1 MTASVAM
8 TPGPIDGDYK
18 MKLKELREKRAR
30 IVAEMR
36 AIAEKPDG
44 DAGAP
49 SENQEKRFEV
59 LKGELTLV
67 EKSIDKQELVDEA
80 DKRAAG
86 HPIGETRDADFD
98 RECRAFSLTR
108 AIAAS
113 AGVAVDAG
121 REREVSAELQ
131 RRSGG
136 RFQGIA
142 VPMQVFEKSVLTT
155 GAPSGGP
162 GSNIIATDFRGDQF
176 IDVLRAAMGTQKL
189 GATVLSGLV
198 GNVDIPRLKAS
209 AATGW
214 VAENAAITPSDHQFD
229 KVSLTPKHVGAI
241 TEFSRNMLL
250 QSTPAIE
257 QLIRTDFAQILAQAL
272 DAAAIKGGGANE
284 PDGVLSQ
291 PGLDTS
297 VSMTTPSW
305 AKVLDLIDIVEEAN
319 ATGSGFLMRP
329 LAAKKLRQTVRVAST
344 DSRFVMEE
352 PDKLADYAATRS
364 TLVPIVA
371 GTPNTT
377 SIIFGQWSDL
387 LIGYWSAFD
396 LLVNPFESTAY
407 AKGNVSVRG
416 MLTAD
421 IAVRHVESFAAAT
434 DFPAA

>member
-1 MTASVAM
+1 MT
-8 TPGPIDGDYK
+8 
-18 MKLKELREKRAR
+18 KLRELREKRAR
-30 IVAEMR
+30 LVGGIR
-36 AIAEKPDG
+36 AIADKPDG

-49 SENQEKRFEV
+49 SEPQEKRFEV

-67 EKSIDKQELVDEA
+67 EKSIEKQEMIDEA

-86 HPIGETRDADFD
+86 QPIGREGDGDFEA
-98 RECRAFSLTR
+98 ECRAFSLTR
-108 AIAAS
+108 AIAAAS
-113 AGVAVDAG
+113 GLGVDNG

-131 RRSGG
+131 RRSGN

-142 VPMQVFEKSVLTT
+142 VPMEVFQRRVTRRDLEKRVITT
-155 GAPSGGP
+155 AAPAGGP
-162 GSNIIATDFRGDQF
+162 GANIIATDFRGDQF
-176 IDVLRAAMGTQKL
+176 IDVLRAKLVTTEL

-198 GNVDIPRLKAS
+198 GNVDVPRLKAS

-214 VAENAAITPSDHQFD
+214 VAENAAITPSDHQSD
-229 KVSLTPKHVGAI
+229 KVSLTPKHVGCI

-250 QSTPAIE
+250 QTAPAIE
-257 QLIRTDFAQILAQAL
+257 GLIRDDFAKILAQAL
-272 DAAAIKGGGANE
+272 DAAAIKGGGSNE

-291 PGLDTS
+291 AGLDTT
-297 VSMTTPSW
+297 VSMATPSW
-305 AKVLDLIDIVEEAN
+305 AKVLDLIDIVEEAD
-319 ATGSGFLMRP
+319 AVGTGFLMRP

-352 PDKLADYAATRS
+352 PDKLADYMAVRS
-364 TLVPIVA
+364 TLVPIDTVP
-371 GTPNTT
+371 TPYAT

-396 LLVNPFESTAY
+396 LLVNPYESTAY
-407 AKGNVSVRG
+407 SKGNVSVRG

>member
-1 MTASVAM
+1 
-8 TPGPIDGDYK
+8 
-18 MKLKELREKRAR
+18 MKKLRELREKRSK

-36 AIAEKPDG
+36 AIADKPEG

-59 LKGELTLV
+59 LKGELTLA
-67 EKSIDKQELVDEA
+67 EKAIEKQELIDDA
-80 DKRAAG
+80 DRRAAG
-86 HPIGETRDADFD
+86 EPIGETRDGDFD

-108 AIAAS
+108 AIGAAS
-113 AGVAVDAG
+113 GLAVDGG
-121 REREVSAELQ
+121 REREISAELQ
-131 RRSGG
+131 RRSGVK
-136 RFQGIA
+136 FQGVA
-142 VPMQVFEKSVLTT
+142 VPMQVFEKRVVTT
-155 GAPSGGP
+155 AAPAGGP
-162 GSNIIATDFRGDQF
+162 GGNIIATDFRGDQF
-176 IDVLRAAMGTQKL
+176 IDILRAAMVTQRL

-229 KVSLTPKHVGAI
+229 KVSLTPKHVGCI

-250 QSTPAIE
+250 QTTPAIE
-257 QLIRTDFAQILAQAL
+257 QLIRDDFAKILAEAL
-272 DAAAIKGGGANE
+272 DGAAIEGGGTNE

-291 PGLDTS
+291 PGLDTT
-297 VSMTTPSW
+297 VSMATPSW
-305 AKVLDLIDIVEEAN
+305 AKVLDLIDIVEEAD
-319 ATGSGFLMRP
+319 AIGTGFLMRP

-352 PDKLADYAATRS
+352 PDKLADYSATRS

-371 GTPNTT
+371 GTPSTT

-396 LLVNPFESTAY
+396 LLVNPYESTAY
-407 AKGNVSVRG
+407 SKGNVSVRG

-421 IAVRHVESFAAAT
+421 IAVRHIESFAAAT